1 MVKFSDGRLYYNRDE
16 SLRLVLYSQEERR
29 RVLKECHNDA
39 GGAHQGIVRT
49 HSKIKALY
57 YWMSIISDVEAWVK
71 DMFITCFLRRLPVYF
86 PNNIKKIN
94 M

>member
-29 RVLKECHNDA
+29 RVLKEFHNDA
-39 GGAHQGIVRT
+39 GGAHQEIVRT
-49 HSKIKALY
+49 QSKIKALY
-57 YWMSIISDVEAWVK
+57 YWMSITSDVEAWVK
-71 DMFITCFLRRLPVYF
+71 YMFITYFLRRLPVYF